1 MTFRNIINDVPI
13 YKTPSDLPS
22 PANIPGQAVSTENG
36 NFYVSDGTVWNQ
48 IGSGG
53 GNASWGSITGT
64 LSNQTDLQNA
74 LDARIPYS
82 GATAH
87 VDLNAKN
94 LTNVAAFSASSA
106 TLTSLTSGSVLFAGT
121 GGAVSQ
127 SNSNFFWNNS
137 NSRLGLGTTT
147 PARILSIEGTLG
159 LVTENFGLVVRN
171 TNSAGLTELAY
182 NNDTVTAGG
191 AFVLGYGGST
201 HSSLANTAYLIN
213 RRNAPITFS
222 TNNAERMRIAADG
235 NVGIGT
241 NNPQTNFVLNGTA
254 NSAQICL
261 SINNQAANGY
271 SVFRI
276 GTEAAN
282 PIGLGLHFFNASW
295 GGNSNSAYS
304 PNTAC
309 LSAFGSGGMV
319 VHTNANAPIRFFTGG
334 NAFGS
339 LRAIITGS
347 GLFGIGT
354 SFDSPAVRL
363 HVVDGG
369 GGAQAR
375 FAFDASNYLGI
386 QVNNTGVTGLNA
398 VGSSAQVNLRTNSNN
413 IIEANNTVINLNRNV
428 VAVGSNITAQ
438 GYVDSVGAYRAN
450 GTAGYSGTVTISGTT
465 ITVTG
470 GIITNIA

>member
-82 GATAH
+82 GATAQ
-87 VDLNAKN
+87 VNLNAQN
-94 LTNVAAFSASSA
+94 LTNVGAFSASSA

-121 GGAVSQ
+121 GGAVTQ
-127 SNSNFFWNNS
+127 SNSNFFWDNS

-201 HSSLANTAYLIN
+201 HASLANTAYLIN

-241 NNPQTNFVLNGTA
+241 NDPQTNFVLNGTA
-254 NSAQICL
+254 SGSQICL
-261 SINNQAANGY
+261 SVNNQSTTGY
-271 SVFRI
+271 SVLRV
-276 GTEAAN
+276 GTGDAN
-282 PIGLGLHFFNASW
+282 SVGLGLHFFNASW
-295 GGNSNSAYS
+295 GGNANSAYA
-304 PNTAC
+304 PNAAS
-309 LSAFGSGGMV
+309 LSSFGSGGMAI
-319 VHTNANAPIRFFTGG
+319 HSNANAPIRFFTAG
-334 NAFGS
+334 NGS
-339 LRAIITGS
+339 SNLRAIISGS
-347 GLFGIGT
+347 GLFGIGPGFT
-354 SFDSPAVRL
+354 GPAVRL

-375 FAFDASNYLGI
+375 FAFNASNYIGI
-386 QVNNTGVTGLNA
+386 LVNNAGVSNLNA
-398 VGSSAQVNLRTNSNN
+398 VGSSAQVNLQANANT
-413 IIEANNTVINLNRNV
+413 IVEANNTVINLNRNV